1 MEKSIIYS
9 NDSVPAPQMY
19 NFTSFTVSLNEL
31 ETGMEKIL
39 APTDCRL
46 RPDIRGM
53 ENGNMGACSHW
64 GLTGRPALATRVVQ
78 GRNVSLLTEHTSHL
92 LDVLLKPSVGK
103 SCKAS
108 SLLQATSFIN
118 KIRLSY

>member
-1 MEKSIIYS
+1 
-9 NDSVPAPQMY
+9 MY

-53 ENGNMGACSHW
+53 ENGNMGACSHG
-64 GLTGRPALATRVVQ
+64 GLTGHPALATWVVRE
-78 GRNVSLLTEHTSHL
+78 RNASPLTEHTSHL

-103 SCKAS
+103 SCKAI
-108 SLLQATSFIN
+108 SLLQASFFIN
-118 KIRLSY
+118 IIILSY